1 MFNFHYFVLLLL
13 PALSTCSPIRLGQDP
28 AAAAAPAVPAAPEA
42 SAVPAVP
49 EVPAASDAP
58 AAAVAPVVPASSGR
72 YPRS

>member
-13 PALSTCSPIRLGQDP
+13 PALFNSSPIRLGQDP
-28 AAAAAPAVPAAPEA
+28 AAPAVPAVPEA

-49 EVPAASDAP
+49 EVPAASEAP

-72 YPRS
+72 F